1 MNDERQLSQELQEAF
16 EKEQFVLFFQPQI
29 DLMSGRIAGAE
40 ALLRWHRQRT
50 GLMTPERFLASAE
63 ESGLIGPLNEWVL
76 RQACKEARGWKE
88 AGFGNLTVSV
98 NLSPLQLREVCM
110 PDMVADALAKSGLTG
125 TDLELELTESIL
137 LQSWDRGSAD
147 LHRLTDMGVTLSVDG
162 VGSNL
167 DSIYDV
173 RRPPVSRLKIDQ
185 SIIRNITQDLH
196 DAALV
201 RSIILRG
208 HSLGLRVIGKGVET
222 LHQLAMLRAERCDGI
237 QGFYFGRPMR
247 GQDFLARIREERGAS
262 PLNGQV

>member
-1 MNDERQLSQELQEAF
+1 
-16 EKEQFVLFFQPQI
+16 
-29 DLMSGRIAGAE
+29 
-40 ALLRWHRQRT
+40 
-50 GLMTPERFLASAE
+50 LMTPERFLASAE

-76 RQACKEARGWKE
+76 KQACNEARSWKE
-88 AGFGNLTVSV
+88 AGFSNLTVSV
-98 NLSPLQLREVCM
+98 NLSPLQLREVCV
-110 PDMVADALAKSGLTG
+110 PDIVAKALAQSGLSG
-125 TDLELELTESIL
+125 RDLELELTESIL
-137 LQSWDRGSAD
+137 LHSWDRGAAD

-167 DSIYDV
+167 DRIYEF

-185 SIIRNITQDLH
+185 SIIRNITHDPH

-222 LHQLAMLRAERCDGI
+222 LHQLAILRAEQCDGI

-247 GQDFLARIREERGAS
+247 GQDFLARIREEQGNTR
-262 PLNGQV
+262 PHGQV